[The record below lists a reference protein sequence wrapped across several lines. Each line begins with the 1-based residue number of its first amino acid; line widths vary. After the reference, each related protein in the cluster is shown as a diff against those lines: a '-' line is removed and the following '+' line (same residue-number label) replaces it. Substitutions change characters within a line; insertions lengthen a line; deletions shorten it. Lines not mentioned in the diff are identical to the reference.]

1 MVAFPPIA
9 KRSHLVAW
17 VFGSLALAASN
28 SVWAQSSSVAESS
41 QSPAIS
47 VGREWS
53 GRVGVGVLSIP
64 EYEGA
69 SQMAPVPLIAGE
81 ARWGDRRYI
90 AVEGPSGR
98 MNLLDQSGLEFGPAF
113 NITFGRD
120 KNIDSKKVRL
130 LGEIDDAVELGAFV
144 AYEIGSTMR
153 EGDTIRLA
161 GEVLADATDVHGGVL
176 ADVSAT
182 YTASIG
188 ERWRV
193 SSSASL
199 SFVSDEYA
207 DTYFSVTPKGAAL
220 SGLKATKVESGAKDF
235 SLSANVSY
243 GLNDRWAL
251 FGLVGYSRLLGD
263 FADSPIVA
271 VEGDENQFSAGI
283 GVGWRF

>member
-1 MVAFPPIA
+1 
-9 KRSHLVAW
+9 
-17 VFGSLALAASN
+17 
-28 SVWAQSSSVAESS
+28 
-41 QSPAIS
+41 
-47 VGREWS
+47 
-53 GRVGVGVLSIP
+53 
-64 EYEGA
+64 
-69 SQMAPVPLIAGE
+69 MAPVPLIAGE

-120 KNIDSKKVRL
+120 NNIDSKKVRL
-130 LGEIDDAVELGAFV
+130 LGEIDDAVELGVFV
-144 AYEIGSTMR
+144 AYEIGSTLR

-182 YTASIG
+182 YTAFIG

-207 DTYFSVTPKGAAL
+207 DTYFSVTPKGSAL
-220 SGLKATKVESGAKDF
+220 SGLKATKVEAGAKDF

-243 GLNDRWAL
+243 GLNDRWSL